1 MFTGI
6 KMWLIADQEPDIA
19 SNPILKFLKRR
30 MRVTD
35 GLRGNAFWV
44 YENDPATSRRC
55 AGPRRCCW
63 PWC

>member
-1 MFTGI
+1 M
-6 KMWLIADQEPDIA
+6 IADQEPDIA

-44 YENDPATSRRC
+44 YENDPATSRKVRW
-55 AGPRRCCW
+55 ATRCCW